1 MWSLLGIAG
10 GIALACLNKFNLVQ
24 FALRL
29 VAYIYSKFLKTL
41 AHNMELAGGFTIRE
55 SGGM

>member
-1 MWSLLGIAG
+1 MWSLFGIAG
-10 GIALACLNKFNLVQ
+10 GIAMACLNKFNLVQ

-41 AHNMELAGGFTIRE
+41 AHNMDLAGGFAVRDAE
-55 SGGM
+55 V